1 LAKMKTR
8 GKVPRDQ
15 IWKEKYKEPEP
26 PNTDG
31 LMELPEGWCWASVEQ
46 LASDM
51 PHSIQSGPFGS
62 NLHHK
67 EFQDSGKL
75 VIGIDNVQDGRF
87 SLGAEHRINDHKY
100 EELKKYIARGGDV
113 LLTVMA
119 TIGRCCVVPDDI
131 EPAIVTKHVYRITPE
146 KRLVLS
152 RYLLLAFQAQSIVRY
167 QMFRQV
173 RGQTRPGLNG
183 TIIKRLVVPVPPL
196 EEQHQIFERL
206 DEKMSS
212 IEHLLPEFNN
222 LDANIRQMRECIL
235 RKAFSGQLV
244 PQDPN
249 DETASELLERIKLE
263 TSSKVQS
270 LPKSKRRKTGAQL
283 DAK

>member
-1 LAKMKTR
+1 
-8 GKVPRDQ
+8 
-15 IWKEKYKEPEP
+15 
-26 PNTDG
+26 
-31 LMELPEGWCWASVEQ
+31 
-46 LASDM
+46 
-51 PHSIQSGPFGS
+51 
-62 NLHHK
+62 
-67 EFQDSGKL
+67 
-75 VIGIDNVQDGRF
+75 
-87 SLGAEHRINDHKY
+87 
-100 EELKKYIARGGDV
+100 
-113 LLTVMA
+113 MA